1 MWAEKP
7 WNKVI
12 SILWLCCL
20 CVNVQHHLYSKK
32 VHIIDKR
39 LFLLFKN
46 RERTSKKDLLAHDGW
61 YNTQRSSRWK
71 DLVERMALTHHS
83 PNNCDGV
90 VVLKYY
96 SHLGSTVLILFY
108 IGDSHSPSTATTSIG
123 FTLYMTIHFERCE
136 KILSDNK
143 LRYHKLTIINTHS
156 FLTYRTSRLT
166 KCQPEINIVLFQ
178 EEYAFF

>member
-1 MWAEKP
+1 MMADTTHNAAADGKTLLKEWP
-7 WNKVI
+7 SLI
-12 SILWLCCL
+12 T
-20 CVNVQHHLYSKK
+20 HLK
-32 VHIIDKR
+32 I
-39 LFLLFKN
+39 
-46 RERTSKKDLLAHDGW
+46 G
-61 YNTQRSSRWK
+61 
-71 DLVERMALTHHS
+71 M
-83 PNNCDGV
+83 GGGG

-108 IGDSHSPSTATTSIG
+108 LGDSHSPRTATTSIG

-143 LRYHKLTIINTHS
+143 LRYHKLTIIINTHS